1 MASSNSSAV
10 SDEETDGP
18 GRKKNN
24 RFILLFFFFL
34 KTHRFVIYGQYQRCK
49 GKNHGKK
56 NEKYSRYRIRN
67 PDPIKK
73 TRSNVAQEPGT
84 DLPEAPDRASLP
96 DGAEGGAS
104 AGSGVGV
111 GVGSDAEAG
120 DDLATPDDD
129 DVDDKGGGAG
139 ALRFLTLDEDSEAFE
154 LLDT

>member
-1 MASSNSSAV
+1 MGL
-10 SDEETDGP
+10 DE
-18 GRKKNN
+18 KKNN
-24 RFILLFFFFL
+24 RFILIFFFFKK
-34 KTHRFVIYGQYQRCK
+34 KTHRFVICGQYQRCK